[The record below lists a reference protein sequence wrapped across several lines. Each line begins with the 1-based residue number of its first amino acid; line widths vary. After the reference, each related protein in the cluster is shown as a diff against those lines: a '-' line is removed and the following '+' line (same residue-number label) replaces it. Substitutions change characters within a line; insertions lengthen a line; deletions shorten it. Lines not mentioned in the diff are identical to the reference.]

1 MRTRECVFVRWDPSN
16 PHAATFAELLEVF
29 FESHDPT
36 HEPIDEGHASVVF
49 YTSDHQKEV
58 AMKSL
63 EDASKKFG
71 LQVHTQLAAAYD
83 FAFTPA
89 PERFQRRLERAGDK
103 SAHVELP
110 HLFAES
116 SKARPSKG
124 STVLDA
130 VEFVIE
136 WLKIFLVHLAA
147 RLLRRGAFSVKP

>member
-1 MRTRECVFVRWDPSN
+1 MRECVFVRWDPSN
-16 PHAATFAELLEVF
+16 PHAATFEELLEVF

-36 HEPIDEGHASVVF
+36 HEPIDEEHASVVF
-49 YTSDHQKEV
+49 YTSDFQKEV
-58 AMKSL
+58 ATKSF

-71 LQVHTQLAAAYD
+71 VQVHSQLAAAYD

-103 SAHVELP
+103 SAHIEPP
-110 HLFAES
+110 HLIAEP
-116 SKARPSKG
+116 SKARSSKV
-124 STVLDA
+124 STVIDA

-147 RLLRRGAFSVKP
+147 RLLRGSALSVR